1 MYGRLCETWDVI
13 LSAFARGDSGWQGL
27 PGGFP
32 MDGLVQIA
40 EMRRPYSDAA
50 LERFALQVVA
60 QIADRPMI
68 ETGKPGEK
76 LLSLLLRHA
85 RSGDPALLGGM
96 FDLMRRQR
104 MPAERVVDVY
114 LPAAARRLGN
124 AWHEG
129 ELDILA
135 TTVAISRLQA
145 ILREL
150 SRAWRADH
158 AAEAGG
164 DTRVLLAVPE
174 REKHTLGALIAT
186 QQLRRMGVSV
196 NLQLLISPARAAA
209 LAGSG
214 GYDAVF
220 ISMANRSN
228 LETCRYLVKSIK
240 RVLPDRVPVV
250 LGGPLAGDENALRGI
265 AGVDL
270 VTSNVME
277 ALVACGLI
285 AYEQAAQ

>member
-1 MYGRLCETWDVI
+1 
-13 LSAFARGDSGWQGL
+13 
-27 PGGFP
+27 
-32 MDGLVQIA
+32 
-40 EMRRPYSDAA
+40 MRRPYSDAA

-209 LAGSG
+209 LAGNG

-220 ISMANRSN
+220 VSMANRSN
-228 LETCRYLVKSIK
+228 LETCRHLVKSIK

-250 LGGPLAGDENALRGI
+250 LGGPLAGDEDALRGI